1 MENIHTIL
9 ASTASRFSLEQYEH
23 LSTLIKQKWETAND
37 RVREK
42 LLHLIG
48 QIGREARQTK
58 SIQATLQ
65 LLWEVSHLE
74 TLPRHLVERA
84 LSEQLAIIN
93 EMNFDRD
100 KQRRVY
106 INECLEDIKSSKDQN
121 VLPAGNVYPKQI
133 ISHKIL
139 YDLMQLLVV
148 HYMF

>member
-1 MENIHTIL
+1 MFLNFVSEIMENIHTIL

-100 KQRRVY
+100 KQRQVKKHF
-106 INECLEDIKSSKDQN
+106 EIKFLKFFFR
-121 VLPAGNVYPKQI
+121 I
-133 ISHKIL
+133 
-139 YDLMQLLVV
+139 
-148 HYMF
+148 